1 MHRAVVA
8 MAAAAALALT
18 LAGPASARSFTIV
31 AKGSADSR
39 GTVVR
44 IGDFRVARDPRLRAA
59 IGAFGA
65 PSSRRVAAGGISC
78 RVSWRRLGIKIL
90 FANLGAGR
98 SACKPRLGRAQN
110 AVVNTRR
117 WRTTRGLR
125 VRDRVRRIGRL
136 YPNALRTGRF
146 FKLVTGRNVFGTGRG
161 RYAVVG
167 ARTSAGRVRA
177 LTMNIGAAGE

>member
-1 MHRAVVA
+1 MHCVAVA
-8 MAAAAALALT
+8 AAAAALALA

-31 AKGSADSR
+31 ARGSADTR

-65 PSSRRVAAGGISC
+65 PSSRRAASGFNGC
-78 RVSWRRLGIKIL
+78 RVSWRRLGIKIV
-90 FANLGAGR
+90 FANFGAGG
-98 SACKPRLGRAQN
+98 SACKPRFGRAQD
-110 AVVNTRR
+110 AIVNTRR
-117 WRTTRGLR
+117 WRTRRGLR

-136 YPNALRTGRF
+136 YPNALHSGRF
-146 FKLVTGRNVFGTGRG
+146 YKLVTGRNVFGTGRG

-167 ARTSAGRVRA
+167 ARTIAGRVRA